1 MKETILGEAVRSLL
15 QIISYG
21 ADSVNLKKIDG
32 TINAA
37 HYYGLATYEH
47 SSSMEKLEACNIAFH
62 QLSGEIDGIG
72 FYNPAEIRFT
82 IDRTKFWRDVDRW
95 LTAIGVMHNG
105 ELDDNLDDGHLA
117 ALGRT
122 IAELAK
128 ANEFKSLISLI
139 PTDLL

>member
-1 MKETILGEAVRSLL
+1 MKETILEEAVRSVL

-32 TINAA
+32 TIDAT

-47 SSSMEKLEACNIAFH
+47 SSSMEKLEECNVAFH

-72 FYNPAEIRFT
+72 FYAPAEIRFT
-82 IDRTKFWRDVDRW
+82 IDRIKFWRDVDKW
-95 LTAIGVMHNG
+95 LQDIGAIKNG
-105 ELDDNLDDGHLA
+105 EFNEDLDDGHLA

-128 ANEFKSLISLI
+128 ADEFKSLISR
-139 PTDLL
+139 D